1 MELIVRSALNEIDKV
16 VRLERM
22 DVFKKVALTIL
33 AVAFVMLAIALGPN
47 VPDALA
53 TARAMITN
61 DEVKLNEPTV
71 QQSCAAFEVWFL
83 DPTCKQGHAKKASRP
98 KHPARG

>member
-1 MELIVRSALNEIDKV
+1 VKSTRTFDW
-16 VRLERM
+16 ERM
-22 DVFKKVALTIL
+22 DVFKKVALTIS
-33 AVAFVMLAIALGPN
+33 AVVFVMLAIALGPN

-53 TARAMITN
+53 TARAMIVTN
-61 DEVKLNEPTV
+61 ADVKLNKPTA

-83 DPTCKQGHAKKASRP
+83 DPTCERGHAKKASRT